1 MKKINLEIIKDII
14 SLIENSSF
22 YNKIQITKKNEGV
35 LTETFY
41 FMEEGIGHAILLE
54 KENSEVETIQESH
67 MIDKDFVYEKLSAI
81 DDQAIVA
88 IAGNSGE
95 YILTIRL

>member
-1 MKKINLEIIKDII
+1 MNLEIIKNII

-22 YNKIQITKKNEGV
+22 YNKIQITIKNNEI

-41 FMEEGIGHAILLE
+41 FLEEGIGHAILAE
-54 KENSEVETIQESH
+54 KENGIIETIQESH
-67 MIDKDFVYEKLSAI
+67 MVDKDFVYSKLSTI
-81 DDQAIVA
+81 DDQATVI

-95 YILTIRL
+95 YILSIKL